1 MPPKVAPGCSPGSAP
16 FWSPKWRV
24 IQTDPSFF
32 GKPWNQPRMSA
43 KSRSTQMYGQVV
55 TSLPLSIA
63 LTTRKNSM
71 YWLRAGSSSS
81 LPPSVQLCQSAKIA
95 AARPGSVGCGS
106 RPGGRTARTASGSAQ
121 YSITMRSPT

>member
-1 MPPKVAPGCSPGSAP
+1 
-16 FWSPKWRV
+16 
-24 IQTDPSFF
+24 
-32 GKPWNQPRMSA
+32 MSA

-55 TSLPLSIA
+55 TSLPPSIA

-81 LPPSVQLCQSAKIA
+81 VPPSVQLCQSAKIA

-106 RPGGRTARTASGSAQ
+106 RPGRQHRAHGVRVAQ
-121 YSITMRSPT
+121 YSITIRSPT

>member
-1 MPPKVAPGCSPGSAP
+1 
-16 FWSPKWRV
+16 
-24 IQTDPSFF
+24 
-32 GKPWNQPRMSA
+32 MSA

-55 TSLPLSIA
+55 TSRPLSIA

-81 LPPSVQLCQSAKIA
+81 VPPSVQLCQSAKIA

-106 RPGGRTARTASGSAQ
+106 SPGGRMARTASGSAQ
-121 YSITMRSPT
+121 YSITIRSPT